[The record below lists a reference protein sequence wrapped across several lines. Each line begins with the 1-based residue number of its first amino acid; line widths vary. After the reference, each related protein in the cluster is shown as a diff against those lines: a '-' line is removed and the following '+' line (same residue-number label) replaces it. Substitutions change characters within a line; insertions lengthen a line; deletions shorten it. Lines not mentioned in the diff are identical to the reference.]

1 MNIYHTYT
9 LFNQWLRVSGV
20 VLFILMFALNNVNG
34 NTRLDSLLNQ
44 IKYTKDDKLKINSLI
59 ECSKITMKKDRETA
73 SINAKEALSLS
84 QNSNNIEGKGN
95 AYFQLG
101 RIQQSAG
108 DYKNSSHYYEMA
120 AESFKEIGDSESQ
133 ANSMRKSGYVI
144 AKEGDYG
151 EALAIY
157 NAAIKICDSN
167 NHQKVKAKIL
177 SGISGLYRSQ
187 GLYQKA
193 LRNGLDALK
202 VQKELGTSKD
212 ITFTLDR
219 IGVIY
224 RSLKDYDEALNY
236 YSQSLAIR
244 ESLPEIKAE
253 DIAYSNMVIGDI
265 YLKKEAFEKAIKY
278 FEVARGLYEKVSDK
292 EGMAFCYAK
301 LGDVESANG
310 HKEAAYTFQKNSLDL
325 YLSINHKG
333 GIGSSYLN
341 FVRYYLDK
349 GNFTKAEEYANKLLQ
364 IAQSSGRQPQVVY
377 AYEYLAQIYEKKKEV
392 GKALTYQKLYLSS
405 KDSLWNYEK
414 TKEMTKMQ
422 STYDLELLEVKA
434 EKLQEENQK
443 KQAQLNANRT
453 RMGALGLVVI
463 MMLALFGILWK
474 ALKNKIRN
482 NKILQNKN
490 NEINSQKEQL
500 ELAKDNLK
508 EANSNLEVK
517 IKDRTSALKRSNE
530 ELEKFAY
537 LASHDL
543 KHPLRNI
550 IGFSQLLE
558 RDLRTKDKLD
568 DTASEYLGIVIKGTK
583 YMNSL
588 IEDILEFSKFSLS
601 KDNKFENFN
610 FVEIV
615 AAVKT
620 GLKKQIDESGAEFE
634 MINLPTEMIGVR
646 VKIVQLMQNI
656 ISNCVKFRKPDT
668 PLKVSIE
675 AKNRDDYWQFDIKD
689 NGIGIKEEYHDII
702 FQLFKQINNKQ
713 EYAGSGMG
721 LAISKKIAEQH
732 KGDIWVDSKFGV
744 GTTISFTIS
753 KDLEIVEA
761 KKNVG
766 RKILTEV

>member
-1 MNIYHTYT
+1 MTQNTHTL
-9 LFNQWLRVSGV
+9 LFKHFRLFGV
-20 VLFILMFALNNVNG
+20 VVCMLLFMSNIAFG
-34 NTRLDSLLNQ
+34 NSRLDSLLNQ
-44 IKYTKDDKLKINSLI
+44 IKYTKDEKLKTTLLI
-59 ECSKITMKKDRETA
+59 ESSKISMFKDRETA
-73 SINAKEALSLS
+73 SINAKEALSIA
-84 QNSNNIEGKGN
+84 QNYNNVLGKAN

-108 DYKNSSHYYEMA
+108 DYKNSSHYYEKA
-120 AESFKEIGDSESQ
+120 AESFKEIGDTEHE

-144 AKEGDYG
+144 TKEGDYG
-151 EALAIY
+151 GALAIY
-157 NAAIKICDSN
+157 KAAMEICEAN
-167 NHQKVKAKIL
+167 NHPNIKAKIL

-202 VQKELGTSKD
+202 VQKELGKSKD
-212 ITFTLDR
+212 LTFTVDR

-236 YSQSLAIR
+236 YTQALEIRQSLPN
-244 ESLPEIKAE
+244 LKAE

-265 YLKKEAFEKAIKY
+265 YLKKDELDTAHNY
-278 FEVARGLYEKVSDK
+278 FEIARGLYEKASDK

-301 LGDVESANG
+301 LGDVAAANGNKESAF
-310 HKEAAYTFQKNSLDL
+310 TFQKNSLDL

-333 GIGSSYLN
+333 GIGSSYLD
-341 FVRYYLDK
+341 FVKYYLEK
-349 GNFTKAEEYANKLLQ
+349 GNLNKAEEYANKLLE

-377 AYEYLAQIYEKKKEV
+377 AYEHLAQIYEQKNEV
-392 GKALTYQKLYLSS
+392 GKALAYQKMYLSS

-422 STYDLELLEVKA
+422 SSYDLELLEVKA
-434 EKLQEENQK
+434 EKLLEENEK
-443 KQAQLNANRT
+443 KQAQINASRT
-453 RMGALGLVVI
+453 RLGAMGLAVLMLL
-463 MMLALFGILWK
+463 MMFSVLWK
-474 ALKNKIRN
+474 AYKNKLEN
-482 NKILQNKN
+482 NRLLHHKN
-490 NEINSQKEQL
+490 DEISSQKEQL
-500 ELAKDNLK
+500 EIAKDNLK

-558 RDLRTKDKLD
+558 RDLKSKDKLD

-601 KDNKFENFN
+601 KDNKFERFD
-610 FVEIV
+610 FVKLINS
-615 AAVKT
+615 VKSSF
-620 GLKKQIDESGAEFE
+620 KKQIDESGAEIE
-634 MINLPTEMIGVR
+634 LIDIPTEIVGVR
-646 VKIVQLMQNI
+646 VKIVQLIQNLL
-656 ISNCVKFRKPDT
+656 SNCLKFRKDDV
-668 PLKVSIE
+668 PLKIVIE
-675 AKNRDDYWQFDIKD
+675 AKDRGDYWQFDITD
-689 NGIGIKEEYHDII
+689 NGIGIKDEYHDII

-721 LAISKKIAEQH
+721 LAIGKKIAEQH

-744 GTTISFTIS
+744 GTKISFTVS
-753 KDLEIVEA
+753 KDLEAVGVED
-761 KKNVG
+761 KG
-766 RKILTEV
+766 RKILVEG

>member
-1 MNIYHTYT
+1 MKLITYT
-9 LFNQWLRVSGV
+9 LTFKWLRYIGV
-20 VLFILMFALNNVNG
+20 VLCVCLLISNNAIG
-34 NTRLDSLLNQ
+34 NSRLDSLQNQ
-44 IKYTKDDKLKINSLI
+44 IKYTKDDKLKASLLI
-59 ECSKITMKKDRETA
+59 ACSQIYMQKDREAA
-73 SINAKEALSLS
+73 SIHAKEALSLS
-84 QNSNNIEGKGN
+84 QNSANVEGKAN

-108 DYKNSSHYYEMA
+108 DYKNSSHYYEKA
-120 AESFKEIGDSESQ
+120 AESFKEIGDTEHE
-133 ANSMRKSGYVI
+133 ANAMRKSGYVI
-144 AKEGDYG
+144 AKEGDYV

-157 NAAIKICDSN
+157 KSAIEICEANSHPN
-167 NHQKVKAKIL
+167 IKAKIL

-202 VQKELGTSKD
+202 VQKKLDVSKD

-236 YSQSLAIR
+236 YSQALEIR
-244 ESLPEIKAE
+244 QSLPDIKAE

-265 YLKKEAFEKAIKY
+265 YLKKKELDTAHNY
-278 FEVARGLYEKVSDK
+278 FEVARGQYEKASDT

-301 LGDVESANG
+301 LGDVALENGNKESAF
-310 HKEAAYTFQKNSLDL
+310 KFQKKSFDI
-325 YLSINHKG
+325 YQSINHKG
-333 GIGSSYLN
+333 GITSSYLK
-341 FVRYYLDK
+341 FVKYYLEK
-349 GNFTKAEEYANKLLQ
+349 GNLNKAEEFANKLLEV
-364 IAQSSGRQPQVVY
+364 AKKSGRQPQVVY
-377 AYEYLAQIYEKKKEV
+377 AYEHLAEIYEQKNEV
-392 GKALTYQKLYLSS
+392 EKALVFQKMYLSS

-422 STYDLELLEVKA
+422 SSYDLELLEVKA
-434 EKLQEENQK
+434 EKLLEENEK
-443 KQAQLNANRT
+443 KQAQLNASRT
-453 RMGALGLVVI
+453 RLGAMGIVVF
-463 MMLALFGILWK
+463 MLLALFSILWR
-474 ALKNKIRN
+474 AFKNKMAN
-482 NKILQNKN
+482 NRLLQIKN
-490 NEINSQKEQL
+490 NEINHQKEQL
-500 ELAKDNLK
+500 VLAKDNLK

-517 IKDRTSALKRSNE
+517 IKERTSALKRSNE

-558 RDLRTKDKLD
+558 RDLKAKNKLD

-601 KDNKFENFN
+601 KDNKFVKFN
-610 FVEIV
+610 FLELVE
-615 AAVKT
+615 AVKS

-634 MINLPTEMIGVR
+634 LIGLPTEIVGVR
-646 VKIVQLMQNI
+646 VKIVQLMQNLL
-656 ISNCVKFRKPDT
+656 SNCLKFRKADT
-668 PLKVSIE
+668 PLKIIIE
-675 AKNRDDYWQFDIKD
+675 AKDRDDYWQFDVTD

-702 FQLFKQINNKQ
+702 FQLFKQVNNKQ

-721 LAISKKIAEQH
+721 LAIGKKIAEQH
-732 KGDIWVDSKFGV
+732 KGDVWVDSKFGV
-744 GTTISFTIS
+744 GTKISFTIS
-753 KDLEIVEA
+753 KDLEVVDVEG
-761 KKNVG
+761 KG
-766 RKILTEV
+766 RKMMAEV